1 MEEELEYD
9 FSFPTIEPRV
19 VNYVAV
25 FNQET
30 GAVISIGP
38 EDSFPNID
46 NKIFVDKEFVDDV
59 VNCRI
64 NIHNCFVD
72 FYDLKLEIKE
82 IKSLFKIDDMLHRIP
97 ESRFVDF
104 QDSDIYVT
112 YNESTHNLKFELTE
126 RFYGT
131 RPAEKNSKKQ
141 KMVWSG
147 DTNMDFFVTE
157 YNDPHKLI
165 QAVQITLNELT
176 EKSYELNLQLPNKFS
191 IFTRRLFKKYIM
203 EVS

>member
-1 MEEELEYD
+1 
-9 FSFPTIEPRV
+9 
-19 VNYVAV
+19 
-25 FNQET
+25 
-30 GAVISIGP
+30 
-38 EDSFPNID
+38 
-46 NKIFVDKEFVDDV
+46 
-59 VNCRI
+59 
-64 NIHNCFVD
+64 
-72 FYDLKLEIKE
+72 
-82 IKSLFKIDDMLHRIP
+82 MLHRIP
-97 ESRFVDF
+97 EARFVDF

-112 YNESTHNLKFELTE
+112 YNESTHNLRFELTE

-165 QAVQITLNELT
+165 RAVQITLNELT

>member
-9 FSFPTIEPRV
+9 FSFPTIEPKTI
-19 VNYVAV
+19 NYVAV

-38 EDSFPNID
+38 EDSFLNID

-97 ESRFVDF
+97 EARFVDF

-112 YNESTHNLKFELTE
+112 YNESTHNLRFELTE

-165 QAVQITLNELT
+165 RAVQITLNELT
-176 EKSYELNLQLPNKFS
+176 EKSYELNLQLPDKFS

>member
-9 FSFPTIEPRV
+9 FSFPIIEPKI

-38 EDSFPNID
+38 EESFLNID
-46 NKIFVDKEFVDDV
+46 NKIYVEKEFVDDI
-59 VNCRI
+59 VNCKI

-82 IKSLFKIDDMLHRIP
+82 VKSLFKIDDVLHRIP
-97 ESRFVDF
+97 ESKFVDF
-104 QDSDIYVT
+104 QDADIYVT
-112 YNESTHNLKFELTE
+112 YNEKNNKLVFELTE

-131 RPAEKNSKKQ
+131 RPTTHHAKKQ

-147 DTNMDFFVTE
+147 DTNMDFFITE

-165 QAVQITLNELT
+165 QSVQITLSDLT
-176 EKSYELNLQLPNKFS
+176 EKSHELDLQLPKKFS